1 MFFREEWSLTYTF
14 VIICFLTL
22 RLSSS
27 QNCPTKS
34 LEDVVIDI
42 QSSLS
47 KGIRGNEPI
56 RTLTQEDCINSC
68 CSTKNI
74 TGDKACNLMIFDT
87 RKTARQPNCYLFFCP
102 SEEAC
107 PLKPAKGLMTYRI
120 IREFLTVARTNS
132 PSPELTR
139 EDSLIRGQSS
149 RRIPP
154 TTPAVTGYSKPT
166 DSFWRD
172 AFSQKLGSSDHLEK
186 LVKIGQA
193 STLFPVYKEKGHPQS
208 SQPVS
213 KQKIAHPLPKH
224 VTTLPATVTIASL
237 PTTSA
242 PPKPAFASL
251 PTTSAPPKPAFASLP
266 TTSAP
271 PKPAFASLPT
281 TSAPPKPAFA
291 SLPTTSAPPK
301 PAFASLPTTSAPP
314 KPAFASLP
322 TTSAPPKPAFAS
334 LPTTSAPPKPAFAS
348 LPTTSAPPK
357 PAFASLPTT
366 SAPPKPAFASLPT
379 TSAPPKPAF
388 ASLPTTSAPPKPAFA
403 SLPTTSAPPKPAFA
417 SLPTTSAPP
426 KPQTTNAPLIPSM
439 TSEPEVA
446 TSALS
451 LALGKSQP
459 PTSLLSTILTS
470 AAVTPKARQATAAVS
485 NTISEAPMDW
495 KSPPETV
502 PFREISILPSDTEA
516 ASNPPTLSLSAVDF
530 SATTLPTSNVDFSAT
545 NKAASQKDE
554 KAKPGGSSLNSVP
567 ESQHGLPFEKWLLV
581 GTLLFGVLFLAI
593 GLVLLGRM
601 FSESLHRRRY
611 SRLDYLINGIY
622 VDI

>member
-120 IREFLTVARTNS
+120 LREFPTVARTNS

-139 EDSLIRGQSS
+139 EDSLIHGQSS
-149 RRIPP
+149 GRIPP

-166 DSFWRD
+166 DSFRRD
-172 AFSQKLGSSDHLEK
+172 EFSQKLGSSDHLEK

-208 SQPVS
+208 SQSAS

-224 VTTLPATVTIASL
+224 VTTLSATVPIASL

-251 PTTSAPPKPAFASLP
+251 PTTSAPPKPP
-266 TTSAP
+266 
-271 PKPAFASLPT
+271 
-281 TSAPPKPAFA
+281 
-291 SLPTTSAPPK
+291 
-301 PAFASLPTTSAPP
+301 
-314 KPAFASLP
+314 
-322 TTSAPPKPAFAS
+322 
-334 LPTTSAPPKPAFAS
+334 
-348 LPTTSAPPK
+348 
-357 PAFASLPTT
+357 
-366 SAPPKPAFASLPT
+366 
-379 TSAPPKPAF
+379 
-388 ASLPTTSAPPKPAFA
+388 
-403 SLPTTSAPPKPAFA
+403 
-417 SLPTTSAPP
+417 
-426 KPQTTNAPLIPSM
+426 TTNAPMIPSM

-446 TSALS
+446 TSAPS

-459 PTSLLSTILTS
+459 PTILLSTILTS
-470 AAVTPKARQATAAVS
+470 AVVTPKARQATAAVS
-485 NTISEAPMDW
+485 NTVSEAPMDW

-502 PFREISILPSDTEA
+502 PFREISILTSDTEA

-530 SATTLPTSNVDFSAT
+530 SATTLPTSNVDSSAT

-601 FSESLHRRRY
+601 FSESLRRRRY